1 MIDIDLPTDTLKN
14 LSLDNSNGEKIYMTD
29 SQIVALDFDKIKTNY
44 ASYFSCKNDCASSVD
59 ALFDDDNNKLFI
71 EFKNGNLKKQYS
83 KIRAKARDSI
93 LIYGEI
99 KDKTLNEFRHNY
111 SFMLVY
117 NSEINKTEK
126 SKEYISKSVHNL
138 AKEHEVFF
146 GMNVLKKVFFKE
158 VYTLDKNE
166 FEEFLKTI

>member
-1 MIDIDLPTDTLKN
+1 MIDIELPTDTLKN

-44 ASYFSCKNDCASSVD
+44 ASSVD